1 MALYH
6 NTNLAVYAGV
16 SKQAVDLRLPSHCEE
31 MINCY
36 PTVQYGVKRRNPTV
50 EVATAVYSEA
60 NSFRYSYDRGL
71 SATAEE
77 QYLIT
82 IDGINSLKVFD
93 VVDGVYRTVTL
104 SGTSATYLS
113 TTEAYRT
120 SFSAITIKDTTIIT
134 NRTKIPTMSGSAT
147 SDYAKKAFVW
157 IQQVSVDTA
166 FPYSFS
172 ITLKELNGT
181 VIATTNTTGSGTSS
195 GVAAVFAS
203 WATGLADFTGVSDGS
218 VVKITRDS
226 GTDFLVVVTDTYGD
240 QASSAWKGS
249 VSAMDDMPK
258 QFPFIDTIVKI
269 DGVQRNDDVAYW
281 VKYDGNQWVEWK
293 DPTINYIVDP
303 ADMPHKLVRNPDFSF
318 TMSPITWDNLLVGD
332 NDSQAIPEFV
342 GSPIL
347 DIFFINGR
355 LGLLTRNGI
364 SLSQQG
370 NLFNFFRTTILTL
383 LDDSPITTFIDSTI
397 SVGLCWAVEMQGI
410 IVLFGDKAQFYID
423 NSKALSP
430 ATIAVQPITQ
440 YEINRDIKPIFVNA
454 SVFFLVNKS
463 GYSALMEMNR
473 STISSNVAAVD
484 VSSHVT
490 GYINNDIVQ
499 MTSIPRSNAIFLL
512 DGTDKTTL
520 YLYKYHEEGGQKVQ
534 TAWSKWH
541 ISMDISSIFS
551 FDNRLYICGGRYQT
565 EVPIEDY
572 PLVGI
577 WDDTKLWD
585 DTTIW
590 VEGAV
595 AKVNKIEY
603 IDVDDTTI
611 TTYNDVGT
619 ARYNSEL
626 QLSEWALA
634 SKEGGKE
641 VAGTLLIKTIAISS
655 SDDSTFS
662 LVINDL
668 ERGTSRTIPSLY
680 TVNRK
685 PFVSGNA
692 KNMRIKIHS
701 TNGDYFQVNS
711 ISLEG
716 QYNVR
721 SKRI

>member
-16 SKQAVDLRLPSHCEE
+16 SKQAIDLRLPSHCEE

-36 PTVQYGVKRRNPTV
+36 PTVQYGIKRRNPSV
-50 EVATAVYSEA
+50 EVANTVFSEA
-60 NSFRYSYDRGL
+60 DSFRYSYDRGL
-71 SATAEE
+71 SSAAEE

-82 IDGINSLKVFD
+82 IDGTNSLKVFD
-93 VVDGVYRTVTL
+93 VVDGTYKTVTL
-104 SGTSATYLS
+104 TGSSSAYLS
-113 TTEAYRT
+113 TTEDYRT

-147 SDYAKKAFVW
+147 SDYNKKAFVW

-166 FPYSFS
+166 FPYTFY
-172 ITLKELNGT
+172 ITLKETNGT
-181 VIATTNTTGSGTSS
+181 TIASTSSAATSTTG
-195 GVAAVFAS
+195 VASAFAS
-203 WATGLADFTGVSDGS
+203 WANGLADFTAVSDGS

-226 GTDFLVVVTDTYGD
+226 GADFLVVVTDTYGD

-258 QFPFIDTIVKI
+258 QFPFVDIIVKV

-293 DPTINYIVDP
+293 DPTINYIIDP
-303 ADMPHKLVRNPDFSF
+303 ANMPHKLVRNPDYSF

-332 NDSQAIPEFV
+332 SDSQAIPEFV

-347 DIFFINGR
+347 DLFFINGR
-355 LGLLTRNGI
+355 LGILTRNGI

-370 NLFNFFRTTILTL
+370 NLFNFFRTTILNL
-383 LDDSPITTFIDSTI
+383 LDDSAITTFIDSTI
-397 SVGLCWAVEMQGI
+397 SVGLCWAVEMQGVV
-410 IVLFGDKAQFYID
+410 VLFGDKAQFYID
-423 NSKALSP
+423 NNRALTP
-430 ATIAVQPITQ
+430 TTISIQPISQ
-440 YEINRDIKPIFVNA
+440 YEINRDIKPIFVND

-473 STISSNVAAVD
+473 NTISTNIKATD

-490 GYINNDIVQ
+490 GYINNNIIQ
-499 MTSIPRSNAIFLL
+499 MTSIPRSNSIFLL
-512 DGTDKTTL
+512 DGTDRTTL
-520 YLYKYHEEGGQKVQ
+520 YLYKYHEEAGQKVQ

-541 ISMDISSIFS
+541 ISMDINAIFS
-551 FDNRLYICGGRYQT
+551 FDNRLYFSGARYQT
-565 EVPIEDY
+565 DVPIEDY
-572 PLVGI
+572 PLVMV
-577 WDDTKLWD
+577 WDDTKFWD
-585 DTTIW
+585 DTTTW
-590 VEGAV
+590 EETAV
-595 AKVNKIEY
+595 AKVTAIEY
-603 IDVDDTTI
+603 IDIDDATVT
-611 TTYNDVGT
+611 NFLDVGT
-619 ARYNSEL
+619 ARYNSEME
-626 QLSEWALA
+626 LSEWAIS

-655 SDDSTFS
+655 SDDSSFS

-668 ERGTSRTIPSLY
+668 ERGTSRIIPSVY

-692 KNMRIKIHS
+692 KNMRIKLRS
-701 TNGDYFQVNS
+701 TNGNYFQVNS

-721 SKRI
+721 SRRV